1 VPFASEVRFRGGR
14 NVSRTSEAGT
24 GVAVGRS
31 CLAHWIAFIRCQTRA
46 IEYRVGKSR
55 GGIHVRVVLAISIA
69 AVALV
74 MVAFGLRG
82 AFDSNLSAHADTV
95 YQAATF
101 R

>member
-1 VPFASEVRFRGGR
+1 
-14 NVSRTSEAGT
+14 
-24 GVAVGRS
+24 
-31 CLAHWIAFIRCQTRA
+31 
-46 IEYRVGKSR
+46 
-55 GGIHVRVVLAISIA
+55 VRVVLAISIA

>member
-1 VPFASEVRFRGGR
+1 
-14 NVSRTSEAGT
+14 
-24 GVAVGRS
+24 
-31 CLAHWIAFIRCQTRA
+31 
-46 IEYRVGKSR
+46 
-55 GGIHVRVVLAISIA
+55 VRVVLAVSIA

-82 AFDSNLSAHADTV
+82 AFDSSLSAHADTV